1 MHSNYLNQSLIAKY
15 LSNYKN
21 KLYFAIITMFYKI
34 VLLSHEIVTKYLFNL
49 QFYLKNIIVKF
60 LLCEVIFEED
70 LILWKS

>member
-49 QFYLKNIIVKF
+49 QFYLKNIIVKI